1 MNDLVSVSNGK
12 VVVTSKQ
19 VSDHFGKIHRNVM
32 RDIRD
37 LIIESGE
44 FGALNFEQSSYIS
57 LQNKTLECYEM
68 TRDGF
73 SLLAIGFT
81 GKKATEWKIKYI
93 TAFNAMEAEILSNR
107 TKEISVMDELNKA
120 YLLMESDKDKASV
133 FGSGLNEW
141 KQLRKEHMERV
152 NKLQE
157 DVQMLLNFKD
167 AK

>member
-19 VSDHFGKIHRNVM
+19 VSDHFGKVHRQIL

-37 LIIESGE
+37 LISDSGE
-44 FGALNFEQSSYIS
+44 FGQYSFVLSSYKS
-57 LQNKTLECYEM
+57 LQNKELPCYEM

-73 SLLAIGFT
+73 SLLAMGFT
-81 GKKATEWKIKYI
+81 GKKAIEWKIKYI
-93 TAFNAMEAEILSNR
+93 NAFNKMEAEILSNR
-107 TKEISVMDELNKA
+107 TKEISVMDELNNA
-120 YLLMESDKDKASV
+120 YLLMESDKEKASV

-141 KQLRKEHMERV
+141 KQIRKEHMERV

>member
-1 MNDLVSVSNGK
+1 MNNLVSVVNGK

-19 VSDHFGKIHRNVM
+19 VADHFGKIHRDVM
-32 RDIRD
+32 RAVDKLISDI
-37 LIIESGE
+37 GE
-44 FGALNFEQSSYIS
+44 EKGGVFYAHSSYIS
-57 LQNKTLECYEM
+57 EQNKTLPCYSM

-73 SLLAIGFT
+73 SLLAMGFT
-81 GKKATEWKIKYI
+81 GVDAQQWKIKYI

-141 KQLRKEHMERV
+141 KAIRKEHMERV

-157 DVQMLLNFKD
+157 DVQMLLNFK
-167 AK
+167 

>member
-1 MNDLVSVSNGK
+1 MNDLVSVVNGK

-19 VSDHFGKIHRNVM
+19 VADHFGRIHRDVM
-32 RDIRD
+32 RAIRTE
-37 LIIESGE
+37 IENAGD
-44 FGALNFEQSSYIS
+44 FGVCNFAQSSYIS

-73 SLLAIGFT
+73 SLLAMGFT
-81 GKKATEWKIKYI
+81 GKQATEWKIKYI
-93 TAFNAMEAEILSNR
+93 NAFNKMEAEILSNR

-120 YLLMESDKDKASV
+120 YLLMESDKEKASV

-141 KQLRKEHMERV
+141 KQIRKEHMERV

-157 DVQMLLNFKD
+157 DVQMLLNFK
-167 AK
+167 

>member
-19 VSDHFGKIHRNVM
+19 VSDHFGKVHRQIL

-37 LIIESGE
+37 LISDSGE
-44 FGALNFEQSSYIS
+44 FGQYSFVLSSYKS
-57 LQNKTLECYEM
+57 LQNKELPCYEM

-73 SLLAIGFT
+73 SLLAMGFT
-81 GKKATEWKIKYI
+81 GKKAIEWKIKYI
-93 TAFNAMEAEILSNR
+93 NAFNKMEAEILSNR

-120 YLLMESDKDKASV
+120 YLLMESDKEKASV
-133 FGSGLNEW
+133 FGSGLSEW
-141 KQLRKEHMERV
+141 KQIRKEHMERV

-157 DVQMLLNFKD
+157 DVQMLLNFK
-167 AK
+167 

>member
-1 MNDLVSVSNGK
+1 MNDLVSVINGK

-19 VSDHFGKIHRNVM
+19 VSDHFGKVHRQIL

-37 LIIESGE
+37 LISDSGE
-44 FGALNFEQSSYIS
+44 FGRHSFVLSSYKS
-57 LQNKTLECYEM
+57 LQNKELPCYEM

-73 SLLAIGFT
+73 SLLAMGFT
-81 GKKATEWKIKYI
+81 GKPAIEWKIKYI
-93 TAFNAMEAEILSNR
+93 NAFNKMEAEILSNR

-152 NKLQE
+152 DKLQE

>member
-1 MNDLVSVSNGK
+1 MNDLVSVINGK

-19 VSDHFGKIHRNVM
+19 VADHFGKVHRQIL

-37 LIIESGE
+37 LISDSGE
-44 FGALNFEQSSYIS
+44 FGQYSFVLSSYKS
-57 LQNKTLECYEM
+57 LQNKELPCYEM

-73 SLLAIGFT
+73 SLLAMGFT
-81 GKKATEWKIKYI
+81 GKKAIEWKIKYI
-93 TAFNAMEAEILSNR
+93 NAFNKMEAEILSNR

-120 YLLMESDKDKASV
+120 YLLMESDKEKASV

-141 KQLRKEHMERV
+141 KAIRKEHMERV

-157 DVQMLLNFKD
+157 DVQMLLNFK
-167 AK
+167 

>member
-19 VSDHFGKIHRNVM
+19 VSDHFGKVHRQIL

-37 LIIESGE
+37 LICDAGE
-44 FGALNFEQSSYIS
+44 FGRHSFVLSSYKS
-57 LQNKTLECYEM
+57 LQNKELPCYEM

-73 SLLAIGFT
+73 SLLAMGFT
-81 GKKATEWKIKYI
+81 GKPAIEWKIKYI
-93 TAFNAMEAEILSNR
+93 NAFNKMEAEILSNR

-120 YLLMESDKDKASV
+120 YLLMESDKEKASV

-141 KQLRKEHMERV
+141 KKIRKEHMERV

-157 DVQMLLNFKD
+157 DVQMLLNFK
-167 AK
+167 